1 MHREERFLVV
11 LAVRKDIFLLRTAFY
26 IEYDHILRRELKE
39 YEEYIKSKDR
49 TWQSRNSFNI
59 MVAKLVQKYNFLKTK
74 KFFIKKCLDAELSL
88 QIAGNEYELLMH
100 LLWFKSVHS
109 SRKCW
114 VMDTFHRPYK
124 SPKIFGD
131 YDFSILWK

>member
-49 TWQSRNSFNI
+49 T
-59 MVAKLVQKYNFLKTK
+59 
-74 KFFIKKCLDAELSL
+74 
-88 QIAGNEYELLMH
+88 
-100 LLWFKSVHS
+100 
-109 SRKCW
+109 
-114 VMDTFHRPYK
+114 
-124 SPKIFGD
+124 
-131 YDFSILWK
+131 